1 MIDREESLDSDV
13 SLSRI
18 CLFMSSWYLLNSSIE
33 LVSCPGVKMVLIAQL
48 PHNAYQFLPGPAT

>member
-1 MIDREESLDSDV
+1 LMIDREESLDSDV

-33 LVSCPGVKMVLIAQL
+33 LVSCPGVKMS
-48 PHNAYQFLPGPAT
+48 